1 MNPHRSRS
9 IRGSIARGVV
19 ALLFLPPTALEA
31 QPANDVFANAGRI
44 TGRYGS
50 LAQSTLGATRESGEP
65 AHAGHAGGAS
75 VWFAWESP
83 ADGAAEFDLHGS
95 GFDTVLGAYTGT
107 SLPTLTAVAEN
118 DDAFDYT
125 PRISRW
131 LLRGLSSHVR
141 FPARA
146 GVRYYLAV
154 DGVDGITGDLQL
166 TWNLKPP
173 PANDQFDSAKGIA
186 GANGFLVT
194 HNAGASRQAG
204 EPLHAGLSGAA
215 SIWFLWTAPAGGP
228 TRFHTLNSLTPSAG
242 PLDTLLAVYTG
253 DQLDALTLVAANDN
267 NGTSLRSL
275 VQFTATAGR
284 TYHIAVDTKPASAHH
299 GHIVL
304 TWANGA
310 PANDRFA
317 HAQVLNGP
325 CGSIQSHNA
334 AATKEPDEPAIT
346 GNAGGASIWYLW
358 TAPADGRAMFSTQGS
373 PFLDTL
379 LAVYTGSSLSALTLV
394 VENDDTT
401 EGFVSGLSY
410 GRVEFEAVA
419 GATYRIAVDGY
430 RGSTTTASGMA
441 VLTWAFEPAAND
453 HLIDAQPLADAGGT
467 VTACTTFSSKQ
478 VREPGHGDNDGGG
491 SLWYRWQAP
500 ASGVAEIDLAG
511 SLFDTLLAVYR
522 ADGVPAVDQL
532 ALVAQNDDTFDGFN
546 LAFHS
551 RVNFAVAS
559 GESFYIAVDGAN
571 DGVGHISDGW
581 MVMRYELHPPA
592 RLQIARTN
600 DALVIRWEGPYALE
614 STPALDALA
623 PTRWTP
629 YPGPSPV
636 VMPIGAPGN
645 RFFRA
650 VSPSNP

>member
-1 MNPHRSRS
+1 
-9 IRGSIARGVV
+9 
-19 ALLFLPPTALEA
+19 
-31 QPANDVFANAGRI
+31 
-44 TGRYGS
+44 
-50 LAQSTLGATRESGEP
+50 
-65 AHAGHAGGAS
+65 

-95 GFDTVLGAYTGT
+95 GFDTVLSAYTGT

-146 GVRYYLAV
+146 GVRYYFAV
-154 DGVDGITGDLQL
+154 DGVDGITGDLEL

-173 PANDQFDSAKGIA
+173 PVNDHFDSAQGIA

-215 SIWFLWTAPAGGP
+215 SIWFRWTAPAGGP

-284 TYHIAVDTKPASAHH
+284 TYHIAVDTKPASTHH
-299 GHIVL
+299 GHLVL

-310 PANDRFA
+310 PANDRFD
-317 HAQVLNGP
+317 HAQLLNGP
-325 CGSIQSHNA
+325 CGFIQSHNA

-410 GRVEFEAVA
+410 SRVEFEAVA

-453 HLIDAQPLADAGGT
+453 HLFDAQPLADAGGT

-478 VREPGHGDNDGGG
+478 VLEPGHGDNDGGG

-511 SLFDTLLAVYR
+511 SLFDTLLAVYQ
-522 ADGVPAVDQL
+522 AEGTTPSVEQL
-532 ALVAQNDDTFDGFN
+532 TLVAQNDNVFDGFN
-546 LAFHS
+546 LASHS
-551 RVNFAVAS
+551 RVEFPATAS
-559 GESFYIAVDGAN
+559 TTYFIAVDGAN
-571 DGVGHISDGW
+571 DGHGFISDGW
-581 MVMRYELHPPA
+581 LMLRYDLIPA
-592 RLQIARTN
+592 ATLEFTRAGQNLLIH
-600 DALVIRWEGPYALE
+600 WSGPYSLE
-614 STPALDALA
+614 SAPALDAA
-623 PTRWTP
+623 WTP
-629 YPGPSPV
+629 VP
-636 VMPIGAPGN
+636 GAPPVSLPIRSVGN

-650 VSPSNP
+650 VHP